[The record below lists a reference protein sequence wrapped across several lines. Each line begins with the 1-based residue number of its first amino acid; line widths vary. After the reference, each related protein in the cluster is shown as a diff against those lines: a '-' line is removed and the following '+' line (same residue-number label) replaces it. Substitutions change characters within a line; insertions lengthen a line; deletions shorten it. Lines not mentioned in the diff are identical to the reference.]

1 MYNAFLKDHSY
12 YGVLIAEYFFLLLL
26 YTFLLLLCSL
36 DVEGAELPILQ
47 SIPFEKVDIKVLDI
61 EIKHAGTIFPGSH
74 EDITNLM
81 LVKGYELYGYIG
93 DGIDAIY
100 VKNGYLDELNEL

>member
-1 MYNAFLKDHSY
+1 M
-12 YGVLIAEYFFLLLL
+12 
-26 YTFLLLLCSL
+26 
-36 DVEGAELPILQ
+36 PILQ
-47 SIPFEKVDIKVLDI
+47 SIPFDKVDIKVLDI
-61 EIKHAGTIFPGSH
+61 EIKLAGKIFPGTH

-81 LVKGYELYGYIG
+81 LSKGYDLYGYIG

>member
-1 MYNAFLKDHSY
+1 M
-12 YGVLIAEYFFLLLL
+12 
-26 YTFLLLLCSL
+26 
-36 DVEGAELPILQ
+36 PILQ

-61 EIKHAGTIFPGSH
+61 EIKLAGKIFPGTH
-74 EDITNLM
+74 EEITNLM
-81 LVKGYELYGYIG
+81 LSKGYDLYGYIG

>member
-1 MYNAFLKDHSY
+1 M
-12 YGVLIAEYFFLLLL
+12 
-26 YTFLLLLCSL
+26 
-36 DVEGAELPILQ
+36 
-47 SIPFEKVDIKVLDI
+47 LDI
-61 EIKHAGTIFPGSH
+61 EIKLAGKIFPGTH

-81 LVKGYELYGYIG
+81 LSKGYDLYGYIG

>member
-1 MYNAFLKDHSY
+1 M
-12 YGVLIAEYFFLLLL
+12 
-26 YTFLLLLCSL
+26 
-36 DVEGAELPILQ
+36 
-47 SIPFEKVDIKVLDI
+47 DIKVLDI
-61 EIKHAGTIFPGSH
+61 EIKLAGKIFPGSH

-81 LVKGYELYGYIG
+81 LSKGYDLYGYIG

>member
-1 MYNAFLKDHSY
+1 M
-12 YGVLIAEYFFLLLL
+12 
-26 YTFLLLLCSL
+26 
-36 DVEGAELPILQ
+36 PILQ

-61 EIKHAGTIFPGSH
+61 EIKLAGKIFPGTH

-81 LVKGYELYGYIG
+81 LSKGYDLYGYIG
-93 DGIDAIY
+93 NGIDAIY